1 MKTRSYFSRLKLGG
15 SVAALAAV
23 ATVVLTGVAVAQGGA
38 DTNVESVTVSGF
50 KASLERA
57 LEEKRNAS
65 GSVDAILAEDIA
77 KFPDTNLSE
86 SIQRIPGV
94 ALSRS
99 AGEGKQIAVRGLS
112 PLFTT
117 TEINGMETI
126 VNSGNNVGRSFDFNV
141 FDSDLFSGITV
152 NKTAAANLH
161 EGALGATIQL
171 NTPHPFD
178 HNGFTLVGSG
188 QGSYNDL
195 RGSFN
200 KRFSGVISDTFFDG
214 KLGLLFAGAYQ
225 QRKVQLFDTDSV
237 GFQND
242 NTGQNAQHSS
252 PLIAGCQTNVP
263 GAASQCAIAQRFGS
277 VRVNGTGLPGTI
289 PQVAGTILTNG
300 NGAPCPVTVPPTPLT
315 VCNNGN
321 GANFNAA
328 QLPNDYDVVNEA
340 YHDRFPRYL
349 PVYQTQERTGFVG
362 SLQYQPDDATL
373 ITVDAMFA
381 DLWQIQD
388 NSDIVSPAWGIS
400 GTGSNLAANA
410 AGAPLLKA
418 NTLGNGNINILN
430 YAVDQKRNNLTYL
443 EATNV
448 GLTSERAGSQQDT
461 RFSQLTINASHEFS
475 SDFKVDARL
484 GWSESHF
491 RSKYSYLFKM
501 DYNCTAATSATGA
514 ISGCPGGVGGG
525 VGTAA
530 SPYVV
535 DLRYPLGTFS
545 NSVGQIDPTSTN
557 GWFFSQYRNT
567 PVFNYTSYRSINLHG
582 SYKINDELTVDAGF
596 DYKNFGYRT
605 QKLGRTNGSTA
616 TMDSW
621 IPTSI
626 ENAPLSSI
634 TDIYHLTG
642 MTAPGATATSWV
654 TPSVDKLIQQ
664 FDIYNPTKEMFI
676 WPSTSGASNECRT
689 TGCSAFALGPGQFL
703 TQNGSIRENDTSGW
717 AMVSWNTTIGRVP
730 FRGNVGVRYAA
741 TDTLGQG
748 YNFDAV
754 TRQLVPVVI
763 PNSYHDWLPSLNAV
777 LEPADDFLIRFSAA
791 EVMSRPNL
799 PDLVPGISA
808 SKPGTAALA
817 ISGGNALLKP
827 FRSKDADVSFE
838 WYYSKGALF
847 SMAFF
852 YKHIDTLIASQNTN
866 TAFTGNPFQIPVSIA
881 QAACGGAFTSFC
893 DPSQPANFTFKV
905 NQKGAP
911 LYGTEINWQQPFD
924 FLPDIWSNFGVLGNV
939 TFVQA
944 RQNYLAANG
953 TIQATADLENMSRTS
968 WNGTFYYDDTVFQA
982 RISAAFRSKYL
993 DSAGVNPGNN
1003 NDLRLIAGSL
1013 NWDASASY
1021 KIDDNFTITAQGI
1034 NLSNEPVISY
1044 LDSVGQRLNHASWY
1058 GREFYLG
1065 LHYSY

>member
-1 MKTRSYFSRLKLGG
+1 MQLSSTGLFARLKSGG
-15 SVAALAAV
+15 SAIALCAIASMGL
-23 ATVVLTGVAVAQGGA
+23 AGRASAQPA
-38 DTNVESVTVSGF
+38 DAGVESVTVSGF
-50 KASLERA
+50 KASLERS
-57 LEEKRNAS
+57 LEQKRNATNA
-65 GSVDAILAEDIA
+65 VDSILAEDIA

-94 ALSRS
+94 ALNRS
-99 AGEGKQIAVRGLS
+99 NGEGKQIAVRGLS

-126 VNSGNNVGRSFDFNV
+126 TNSGNNVGRSFDFNV

-178 HNGFTLVGSG
+178 HQGFTLVGSA
-188 QGSYNDL
+188 QGSYTDL
-195 RGSFN
+195 RGAFN
-200 KRFSGVISDTFFDG
+200 KRFSGVISDTFMG
-214 KLGLLFAGAYQ
+214 GQLGVLFAGAYQ
-225 QRKVQLFDTDSV
+225 QRKIQLFDTDSV

-242 NTGQNAQHSS
+242 NTAQTANHSS
-252 PLIAGCQTNVP
+252 PLLAGCSTVV
-263 GAASQCAIAQRFGS
+263 GAATQCNAVQRFGS
-277 VRVNGTGLPGTI
+277 LTVVGTGLPGTL
-289 PQVAGTILTNG
+289 PQTAGFRETNTPCSTTVTANCNPSAGGTI
-300 NGAPCPVTVPPTPLT
+300 PS
-315 VCNNGN
+315 
-321 GANFNAA
+321 
-328 QLPNDYDVVNEA
+328 DYDVVNEA
-340 YHDRFPRYL
+340 FHDRFPRYI
-349 PVYQTQERTGFVG
+349 PTYQTQERTGFIG
-362 SLQYQPDDATL
+362 SVQYQPDDATL

-381 DLWQIQD
+381 DLWQVQD

-461 RFSQLTINASHEFS
+461 RYSQVTINASHEFS
-475 SDFKVDARL
+475 SDFKVDARF
-484 GWSESHF
+484 GWSENHF

-501 DYNCTAATSATGA
+501 DYDCTAATSATGTIA
-514 ISGCPGGVGGG
+514 GCPGGVGGG

-530 SPYVV
+530 APYVV

-557 GWFFSQYRNT
+557 GWFFSQFRNT

-582 SYKINDELTVDAGF
+582 SYKVSDELTVDAGF

-605 QKLGRTNGSTA
+605 QKLGRTNGTTA

-621 IPTSI
+621 IPSSI

-654 TPSVDKLIQQ
+654 TPSVDKLISQ
-664 FDIYNPTKEMFI
+664 FDIYNPNKEIFI
-676 WPSTSGASNECRT
+676 WPSTSGASTECKT

-703 TQNGSIRENDTSGW
+703 TQNGSIRENDYSGW
-717 AMVSWNTTIGRVP
+717 GMLSWDTNIGRVP
-730 FRGNVGVRYAA
+730 FRGNIGIRYAA

-748 YNFDAV
+748 YNFDTTAK
-754 TRQLVPVVI
+754 QFVPVII
-763 PNSYHDWLPSLNAV
+763 PYSYHDWLPSMNLV
-777 LEPADDFLIRFSAA
+777 LEPADNFLLRFSAA

-799 PDLVPGISA
+799 PDLVPGIA
-808 SKPGTAALA
+808 ANKGGTSPIAV
-817 ISGGNALLKP
+817 SGGNALLKP
-827 FRSKDADVSFE
+827 YRSKDADMSFE

-847 SMAFF
+847 SVAFF

-866 TAFTGNPFQIPVSIA
+866 TAFVGNPFNIPVSIA
-881 QAACGGAFTSFC
+881 QAACGGAFSSFC
-893 DPSQPANFTFKV
+893 NATDPANFTFKV

-911 LYGTEINWQQPFD
+911 LYGTEVNWQQPFD
-924 FLPDIWSNFGVLGNV
+924 FLPDFWENFGVLGNV

-953 TIQATADLENMSRTS
+953 TVQAVADLENMSRTS
-968 WNGTFYYDDTVFQA
+968 YNGVFYYDDSVFQA
-982 RISAAFRSKYL
+982 RISANFRSKYL
-993 DSAGVNPGNN
+993 DTAGVNPGFN
-1003 NDLRLIAGSL
+1003 NDARLIKGSL
-1013 NWDASASY
+1013 NYDASASY
-1021 KIDDNFTITAQGI
+1021 KIDENFTVNFQAI

-1044 LDSVGQRLNHASWY
+1044 LDTVGQRLNHGSWY

>member
-1 MKTRSYFSRLKLGG
+1 MQLVSPALFARLKSSG
-15 SVAALAAV
+15 SAAALCAVASMAFSQAALA
-23 ATVVLTGVAVAQGGA
+23 QGA
-38 DTNVESVTVSGF
+38 DAGVESVTVSGF
-50 KASLERA
+50 KASLERS
-57 LEEKRNAS
+57 LEQKRNATNA
-65 GSVDAILAEDIA
+65 VDTILAEDIA

-94 ALSRS
+94 ALSR
-99 AGEGKQIAVRGLS
+99 ANGEGKQIAVRGLS

-126 VNSGNNVGRSFDFNV
+126 TTSGNNVGRSFDFNV

-171 NTPHPFD
+171 ATPHPFD
-178 HNGFTLVGSG
+178 HQGFTLVGSG
-188 QGSYNDL
+188 QGSYTDL
-195 RGSFN
+195 RGAFN
-200 KRFSGVISDTFFDG
+200 KRFSGVISDTFFG
-214 KLGLLFAGAYQ
+214 GQLGVLFAGAYQ
-225 QRKVQLFDTDSV
+225 QRKIQLFDTDSV

-242 NTGQNAQHSS
+242 NTAQNAQHSS
-252 PLIAGCQTNVP
+252 PLIAGCVTNNP
-263 GAASQCAIAQRFGS
+263 GASSQCAVAQRFAS
-277 VRVNGTGLPGTI
+277 VKVVGTGLPGTI
-289 PQVAGTILTNG
+289 AQTAGTIETIGNNANG
-300 NGAPCPVTVPPTPLT
+300 NT
-315 VCNNGN
+315 
-321 GANFNAA
+321 FNAA
-328 QLPNDYDVVNEA
+328 LLPNDYDVVNEA

-349 PVYQTQERTGFVG
+349 PAYQTQERTGFVG
-362 SLQYQPDDATL
+362 SVQYQPDDATL
-373 ITVDAMFA
+373 FTLDAMFA

-388 NSDIVSPAWGIS
+388 NSDIVSPAFGIS
-400 GTGSNLAANA
+400 GTGSNLAPL
-410 AGAPLLKA
+410 GAPPLKA

-443 EATNV
+443 EATGV

-461 RFSQLTINASHEFS
+461 RFSQVSLSASHEFS

-484 GWSESHF
+484 GWSENHF

-501 DYNCTAATSATGA
+501 DYDCTAATSATGA

-530 SPYVV
+530 APYVV

-557 GWFFSQYRNT
+557 GWFFTQYRNT
-567 PVFNYTSYRSINLHG
+567 PVFNYTSYRSVNLHG
-582 SYKINDELTVDAGF
+582 AYKINDELTLDAGF

-621 IPTSI
+621 IPTAL

-642 MTAPGATATSWV
+642 MSAPGATATSWV
-654 TPSVDKLIQQ
+654 TPSVDKLISQ
-664 FDIYNPTKEMFI
+664 FNIYDQTVQPLI
-676 WPSTSGASNECRT
+676 WPSNSTAPANCQVAP
-689 TGCSAFALGPGQFL
+689 GCPAFALGPGQFL

-717 AMVSWNTTIGRVP
+717 GMLSWDTTIGRVP
-730 FRGNVGVRYAA
+730 FRGNIGIRYAA
-741 TDTLGQG
+741 TDTVGQG
-748 YNFDAV
+748 YNYDANV
-754 TRQLVPVVI
+754 RAVVPVVI
-763 PNSYHDWLPSLNAV
+763 PYSYHDWLPSLNMV
-777 LEPADDFLIRFSAA
+777 MEPADNFLLRFSAA

-817 ISGGNALLKP
+817 VSGGNALLRP
-827 FRSKDADVSFE
+827 YRSKDADMSFE

-847 SMAFF
+847 SVAFF

-866 TAFTGNPFQIPVSIA
+866 VPFTGNPFGIPTSIA
-881 QAACGGAFTSFC
+881 LAACGGAFTSFC

-905 NQKGAP
+905 NQKGSP
-911 LYGTEINWQQPFD
+911 LYGTEVNWQQPFD
-924 FLPDIWSNFGVLGNV
+924 FLPDFWANFGVLGNV

-953 TIQATADLENMSRTS
+953 TIQAVADLENMSRTS
-968 WNGTFYYDDTVFQA
+968 YNAVFYYDDSVFQA
-982 RISAAFRSKYL
+982 RVSANFRSKYL
-993 DSAGVNPGNN
+993 DSGGVNPGNN
-1003 NDLRLIAGSL
+1003 NDLRLIASNL
-1013 NWDASASY
+1013 SWDTSASY
-1021 KIDDNFTITAQGI
+1021 KIDDNFTVTFQGI

-1044 LDSVGQRLNHASWY
+1044 LDSVGVRLNHASWY

>member
-1 MKTRSYFSRLKLGG
+1 MHQSNSGLFARLKSGG
-15 SVAALAAV
+15 SKIALYAVASMALTGGALA
-23 ATVVLTGVAVAQGGA
+23 QGANNGQ
-38 DTNVESVTVSGF
+38 VESVTVSGF
-50 KASLERA
+50 KASLERS
-57 LEEKRNAS
+57 LEQKRTAT
-65 GSVDAILAEDIA
+65 GSTDTILAEDIA

-94 ALSRS
+94 ALSRQ

-126 VNSGNNVGRSFDFNV
+126 ANSGNNVGRSFDFNV

-178 HNGFTLVGSG
+178 HQGFTLVGSG
-188 QGSYNDL
+188 QGSYTDL
-195 RGSFN
+195 RGAFN
-200 KRFSGVISDTFFDG
+200 KRGSAVISDTFMNG
-214 KLGLLFAGAYQ
+214 QLGILFAGAYQ
-225 QRKVQLFDTDSV
+225 QRKIQLFDTDSV

-242 NTGQNAQHSS
+242 NTAQTANHSS
-252 PLIAGCQTNVP
+252 PLIAGCVTNNP
-263 GAASQCAIAQRFGS
+263 GASSQCAVAQRFAS

-289 PQVAGTILTNG
+289 AQVPGTIQTIGSNA
-300 NGAPCPVTVPPTPLT
+300 NGAT
-315 VCNNGN
+315 
-321 GANFNAA
+321 FNAA
-328 QLPNDYDVVNEA
+328 LQPNDYDVVNEA
-340 YHDRFPRYL
+340 YHDRFPRYI
-349 PVYQTQERTGFVG
+349 PTYQTQERTGFVG
-362 SLQYQPDDATL
+362 SVQYQPDDATL
-373 ITVDAMFA
+373 ITIDAMFA

-388 NSDIVSPAWGIS
+388 NSDIVSPAFGIS
-400 GTGSNLAANA
+400 GTGSNLAPL
-410 AGAPLLKA
+410 GAPALKA
-418 NTLGNGNINILN
+418 NTLGNGNINILD

-443 EATNV
+443 AATGV

-475 SDFKVDARL
+475 SAFKVDARL
-484 GWSESHF
+484 GWSENHF

-501 DYNCTAATSATGA
+501 DYDCTAATSATGTIA
-514 ISGCPGGVGGG
+514 GCPGGVGGG

-530 SPYVV
+530 APYVT

-557 GWFFSQYRNT
+557 GWFFTQYRNT
-567 PVFNYTSYRSINLHG
+567 PVFNYTSFRSANVHAG
-582 SYKINDELTVDAGF
+582 YKLSDELTVDAGF

-621 IPTSI
+621 IPSSI

-654 TPSVDKLIQQ
+654 TPSVDKLISQ
-664 FDIYNPTKEMFI
+664 FHIYDQTVEPLI
-676 WPSTSGASNECRT
+676 WPANSTAPLNCQAAP
-689 TGCSAFALGPGQFL
+689 GCPAFALGPGQFL
-703 TQNGSIRENDTSGW
+703 TQNGSIRENDISAWG
-717 AMVSWNTTIGRVP
+717 MLSWDTTIGRVP
-730 FRGNVGVRYAA
+730 FRGNIGLRYAS
-741 TDTLGQG
+741 TDTVGQG
-748 YNFDAV
+748 YNYDANL
-754 TRQLVPVVI
+754 RQIVPVVI
-763 PNSYHDWLPSLNAV
+763 PNSYHDWLPSFNAV
-777 LEPADDFLIRFSAA
+777 LEPADDFLLRFSAA

-817 ISGGNALLKP
+817 VSGGNALLKP
-827 FRSKDADVSFE
+827 YRSKDADMSME

-847 SMAFF
+847 SVAFF

-866 TAFTGNPFQIPVSIA
+866 TPFLNNPFNIPVSIA
-881 QAACGGAFTSFC
+881 QAACGGAFSNFCNTS
-893 DPSQPANFTFKV
+893 DPANFTFKV
-905 NQKGAP
+905 NQKGSP

-924 FLPDIWSNFGVLGNV
+924 FLPDWWSNFGVLGNV

-953 TIQATADLENMSRTS
+953 TIQAVADLENMSRTS
-968 WNGTFYYDDTVFQA
+968 YNAVFYYDDSIFQA
-982 RISAAFRSKYL
+982 RISANFRSKYL
-993 DSAGVNPGNN
+993 DSGGVNPGNN
-1003 NDLRLIAGSL
+1003 NDLRLIASNL
-1013 NWDASASY
+1013 SFDTSASY
-1021 KIDDNFTITAQGI
+1021 KIDDNFTVTFQGV

-1044 LDSVGQRLNHASWY
+1044 LDSVGQRLNHGSWY
-1058 GREFYLG
+1058 GSEFYLG

>member
-1 MKTRSYFSRLKLGG
+1 MKTQNYLSSLKLGG

-23 ATVVLTGVAVAQGGA
+23 ATVVLTGTAFAQGGA
-38 DTNVESVTVSGF
+38 EAGVETVTVSGF
-50 KASLERA
+50 KASLERS
-57 LEEKRNAS
+57 LDEKRNSTGA
-65 GSVDAILAEDIA
+65 VDAIYAEDIA

-94 ALSRS
+94 ALNRS

-126 VNSGNNVGRSFDFNV
+126 TNSGNNVGRSFDFNV

-161 EGALGATIQL
+161 EGALGATVQL
-171 NTPHPFD
+171 STPHPFD
-178 HNGFTLVGSG
+178 HAGFLLVGSG

-200 KRFSGVISDTFFDG
+200 KRFSGVISDTFFGG

-225 QRKVQLFDTDSV
+225 QRKIQLFDTDSV

-242 NTGQNAQHSS
+242 NTAQNAQHSS
-252 PLIAGCQTNVP
+252 PLIAGCVTNNP
-263 GAASQCAIAQRFGS
+263 GASSQCSLTQRFGS

-289 PQVAGTILTNG
+289 AQVAGTIQTTGNNA
-300 NGAPCPVTVPPTPLT
+300 NGAT
-315 VCNNGN
+315 
-321 GANFNAA
+321 FNAA
-328 QLPNDYDVVNEA
+328 LQPNDYDVVNEA
-340 YHDRFPRYL
+340 YHDRFPRYI
-349 PVYQTQERTGFVG
+349 PTYQTQERTGFGG

-388 NSDIVSPAWGIS
+388 NSDIVSPAFGIS
-400 GTGSNLAANA
+400 GTGSNLAPL
-410 AGAPLLKA
+410 GAPPLKA
-418 NTLGNGNINILN
+418 NTLGSGNINILN

-443 EATNV
+443 KATNV

-461 RFSQLTINASHEFS
+461 RFSQLTISASHEFS
-475 SDFKVDARL
+475 SDFKVDGRL

-501 DYNCTAATSATGA
+501 DYDCTPVTSASGTIA
-514 ISGCPGGVGGG
+514 GCPGGVGGG

-530 SPYVV
+530 SPYIV
-535 DLRYPLGTFS
+535 DLRYPLGTFA

-557 GWFFSQYRNT
+557 GWFFTQYRNT
-567 PVFNYTSYRSINLHG
+567 PVSNFTSFRSIGLHG
-582 SYKINDELTVDAGF
+582 SYKVSDELTVDAGF

-605 QKLGRTNGSTA
+605 QKFGRTNGSTA

-626 ENAPLSSI
+626 QNAPLSSI

-642 MTAPGATATSWV
+642 MSAPGATATSWV
-654 TPSVDKLIQQ
+654 TPSVDKLISQ
-664 FDIYNPTKEMFI
+664 FDIYNPAKELYV
-676 WPSTSGASNECRT
+676 WPSNSTAAGACLT

-703 TQNGSIRENDTSGW
+703 TQNGTIRENDYSGW
-717 AMVSWNTTIGRVP
+717 GMLSWDTTIGRVP
-730 FRGNVGVRYAA
+730 FRGNIGIRYAS
-741 TDTLGQG
+741 TETVGQG
-748 YNFDAV
+748 YNYDTTA
-754 TRQLVPVVI
+754 RQIVPVTI

-777 LEPADDFLIRFSAA
+777 VEPADDFLIRFSAA

-808 SKPGTAALA
+808 SKGGTGALS
-817 ISGGNALLKP
+817 ISGGNALLRP

-866 TAFTGNPFQIPVSIA
+866 TAFTGNPFGIPTSVA
-881 QAACGGAFTSFC
+881 LAACGGAFTSFC
-893 DPSQPANFTFKV
+893 DPSLPANFTFKV
-905 NQKGAP
+905 NQKGSP

-953 TIQATADLENMSRTS
+953 TIQAVADLENMSRTS
-968 WNGTFYYDDTVFQA
+968 WNATFYYDDQVFQA
-982 RISAAFRSKYL
+982 RISANFRSKYL
-993 DSAGVNPGNN
+993 DSGGVNPGNN
-1003 NDLRLIAGSL
+1003 NDLRLIKGSL
-1013 NWDASASY
+1013 NFDASASY
-1021 KIDDNFTITAQGI
+1021 KIDDNFTVTFQGI

-1044 LDSVGQRLNHASWY
+1044 LDSVGQRLNHGSWY

-1065 LHYSY
+1065 LRYAY

>member
-1 MKTRSYFSRLKLGG
+1 MRYSNLFTRLKLGG
-15 SVAALAAV
+15 SALAL
-23 ATVVLTGVAVAQGGA
+23 ATVASAVLGGGALAQGAA
-38 DTNVESVTVSGF
+38 DTGVESVTVSGF
-50 KASLERA
+50 KASLERS
-57 LEEKRNAS
+57 LEAKHSAT
-65 GSVDAILAEDIA
+65 GSTDTILAEDIA

-94 ALSRS
+94 ALSRA

-126 VNSGNNVGRSFDFNV
+126 ANSGNNVGRSFDFNV

-178 HNGFTLVGSG
+178 HQGFTLVGSG
-188 QGSYNDL
+188 QGSYTDL
-195 RGSFN
+195 RGAFN
-200 KRFSGVISDTFFDG
+200 KRFSGLISDTFLDG
-214 KLGLLFAGAYQ
+214 KLGVLFAGAYQ
-225 QRKVQLFDTDSV
+225 QRKTQLFDTDSV

-242 NTGQNAQHSS
+242 NTAQNAQHSS
-252 PLIAGCQTNVP
+252 PLIAGCVTNNP
-263 GAASQCAIAQRFGS
+263 AASSQCAVAQRFGS
-277 VRVNGTGLPGTI
+277 VRVNGTGLPGTVA
-289 PQVAGTILTNG
+289 QVAGTIQTTGNNA
-300 NGAPCPVTVPPTPLT
+300 NGAT
-315 VCNNGN
+315 
-321 GANFNAA
+321 FNSTL
-328 QLPNDYDVVNEA
+328 LPNDYDVVNEA

-362 SLQYQPDDATL
+362 SVQYQPDDATL

-461 RFSQLTINASHEFS
+461 RYSQLTINASHEFS
-475 SDFKVDARL
+475 PDFKVDARL
-484 GWSESHF
+484 GWSENHF

-501 DYNCTAATSATGA
+501 DYDCTAATSATGTIA
-514 ISGCPGGVGGG
+514 GCPGGVGGG
-525 VGTAA
+525 VGTAT

-557 GWFFSQYRNT
+557 GWFFTQFRNT
-567 PVFNYTSYRSINLHG
+567 PVFNYTSYRSVNLHS

-642 MTAPGATATSWV
+642 MSAPGATATSWV
-654 TPSVDKLIQQ
+654 TPSVGKLISQ
-664 FDIYNPTKEMFI
+664 FDIYNPTKEMYI
-676 WPSTSGASNECRT
+676 WPSTSGASDTCRT

-717 AMVSWNTTIGRVP
+717 GMLSWNTTIGRVP
-730 FRGNVGVRYAA
+730 FRGNIGIRYAS

-748 YNFDAV
+748 YNYDANV
-754 TRQLVPVVI
+754 RQIVPVVI

-777 LEPADDFLIRFSAA
+777 VEPADDFLIRFSAA

-808 SKPGTAALA
+808 SKPGTAAIA
-817 ISGGNALLKP
+817 VSGGNALLRP

-866 TAFTGNPFQIPVSIA
+866 TPFTGNPFSIPISIA

-905 NQKGAP
+905 NQKGSP

-924 FLPDIWSNFGVLGNV
+924 FLPDIWANFGVLGNV

-953 TIQATADLENMSRTS
+953 TIQAVADLENMSRTS
-968 WNGTFYYDDTVFQA
+968 WNGTFYYDDSVFQA

>member
-1 MKTRSYFSRLKLGG
+1 MSFSHYGLFARLKSGG
-15 SVAALAAV
+15 SAV
-23 ATVVLTGVAVAQGGA
+23 ALCAIAGISGQAMAQQVEPG
-38 DTNVESVTVSGF
+38 VESVTVSGF
-50 KASLERA
+50 KASLERS
-57 LEEKRNAS
+57 LEQKRNSTNA
-65 GSVDAILAEDIA
+65 VDSILAEDIA

-94 ALSRS
+94 ALNRA

-126 VNSGNNVGRSFDFNV
+126 TTSGNNVGRSFDFNV

-152 NKTAAANLH
+152 NKTASANLH

-178 HNGFTLVGSG
+178 HQGFTLVGSA
-188 QGSYNDL
+188 QGSYTDL
-195 RGSFN
+195 RGAFN
-200 KRFSGVISDTFFDG
+200 KRFSGLISDTFMG
-214 KLGLLFAGAYQ
+214 GQLGVLFAGAYQ
-225 QRKVQLFDTDSV
+225 QRKIQLFDTDSV

-242 NTGQNAQHSS
+242 NTAQNATHSS
-252 PLIAGCQTNVP
+252 PLIAGCVTNNP
-263 GAASQCAIAQRFGS
+263 GASSQCAVGQRFAS

-289 PQVAGTILTNG
+289 PQVAGTIQTIGNNANG
-300 NGAPCPVTVPPTPLT
+300 NT
-315 VCNNGN
+315 
-321 GANFNAA
+321 FNAA
-328 QLPNDYDVVNEA
+328 LLPNDYDVVNEA
-340 YHDRFPRYL
+340 YHDRFPRYI
-349 PVYQTQERTGFVG
+349 PGYQTQERTGFVG
-362 SLQYQPDDATL
+362 SVQYQPDDATL
-373 ITVDAMFA
+373 ITIDAMFA

-388 NSDIVSPAWGIS
+388 NSDIVSPAFGIS
-400 GTGSNLAANA
+400 GTGSNLAPL
-410 AGAPLLKA
+410 GAPPLKA

-448 GLTSERAGSQQDT
+448 GLTSERAGNQQDT
-461 RFSQLTINASHEFS
+461 RYSQLTISASHEFS
-475 SDFKVDARL
+475 SDFKVDGRL
-484 GWSESHF
+484 GWSENHF

-501 DYNCTAATSATGA
+501 DYDCTAATSATGTIA
-514 ISGCPGGVGGG
+514 GCPGGVGGG

-530 SPYVV
+530 NPYVV

-557 GWFFSQYRNT
+557 GWFVTQYRNT
-567 PVFNYTSYRSINLHG
+567 PVFNYTSYRSVDVHA
-582 SYKINDELTVDAGF
+582 SYKFSDELTVDAGF

-626 ENAPLSSI
+626 QNASLSSI

-654 TPSVDKLIQQ
+654 TLSPDKLNNL
-664 FDIYNPTKEMFI
+664 FHIYDQTAEPLI
-676 WPSTSGASNECRT
+676 WPSNSTAPASCQVAP
-689 TGCSAFALGPGQFL
+689 GCSAFALGPGQFL
-703 TQNGSIRENDTSGW
+703 TQSGSIRENDYSGW
-717 AMVSWNTTIGRVP
+717 GMLTWDTTIGRVP

-741 TDTLGQG
+741 TDTVGQG
-748 YNFDAV
+748 YNYDANA
-754 TRQLVPVVI
+754 RQIVPVVI
-763 PNSYHDWLPSLNAV
+763 PYSYHDWLPSLNMV
-777 LEPADDFLIRFSAA
+777 LEPADNFLLRFSAA

-817 ISGGNALLKP
+817 VSGGNALLRP
-827 FRSKDADVSFE
+827 FRSKDADMSFE

-847 SMAFF
+847 SIAFF

-866 TAFTGNPFQIPVSIA
+866 TPFTGNPFNIPLSIA
-881 QAACGGAFTSFC
+881 LAACGGSFSSFC
-893 DPSQPANFTFKV
+893 DPAQPANFTFKV

-924 FLPDIWSNFGVLGNV
+924 FLPDFWANFGVLGNA

-953 TIQATADLENMSRTS
+953 TIQAVADLENMSRTS
-968 WNGTFYYDDTVFQA
+968 YNGTFYYDDGIFQA
-982 RISAAFRSKYL
+982 RVSANFRSKYL
-993 DSAGVNPGNN
+993 DTGGVNPGNN
-1003 NDLRLIAGSL
+1003 NDLRLIKGSL
-1013 NWDASASY
+1013 NYDASASY
-1021 KIDDNFTITAQGI
+1021 KIDENFTVNFQAI

-1044 LDSVGQRLNHASWY
+1044 LDSVGQRLNHGSWY

-1065 LHYSY
+1065 VHYSY

>member
-1 MKTRSYFSRLKLGG
+1 MHQSDSSLFARLKSGG
-15 SVAALAAV
+15 SKIALYAVASMALTGGALA
-23 ATVVLTGVAVAQGGA
+23 QGASNGQ
-38 DTNVESVTVSGF
+38 VESVTVSGF
-50 KASLERA
+50 KASLERS
-57 LEEKRNAS
+57 LEEKRNAT
-65 GSVDAILAEDIA
+65 GSTDTILAEDIA

-94 ALSRS
+94 ALSR
-99 AGEGKQIAVRGLS
+99 ANGEGRQIAVRGLS

-126 VNSGNNVGRSFDFNV
+126 TNSGNNVGRSFDFNV

-178 HNGFTLVGSG
+178 HQGFTLVGSG
-188 QGSYNDL
+188 QGSYTDL
-195 RGSFN
+195 RGAFN
-200 KRFSGVISDTFFDG
+200 KRGSAVISDTFMNG
-214 KLGLLFAGAYQ
+214 QLGVLFAAAYQ
-225 QRKVQLFDTDSV
+225 QRKIQLFDTDSV

-242 NTGQNAQHSS
+242 NTAQNAQHSS
-252 PLIAGCQTNVP
+252 PLIAGCVTNNP
-263 GAASQCAIAQRFGS
+263 GASSQCAVAQRFGS

-289 PQVAGTILTNG
+289 PQVAGTIQTIGNNA
-300 NGAPCPVTVPPTPLT
+300 NGAT
-315 VCNNGN
+315 
-321 GANFNAA
+321 FNSAL
-328 QLPNDYDVVNEA
+328 LPNDYDVVNEA
-340 YHDRFPRYL
+340 YHDRFPRYI
-349 PVYQTQERTGFVG
+349 PTYQTQERTGLVG
-362 SLQYQPDDATL
+362 SVQYQPDDATL

-388 NSDIVSPAWGIS
+388 NSDIVSPAFGIS
-400 GTGSNLAANA
+400 GTGSNLAPL
-410 AGAPLLKA
+410 GAPPLKA

-461 RFSQLTINASHEFS
+461 RFSQLTISGSHEFS
-475 SDFKVDARL
+475 SAFKVDGRL
-484 GWSESHF
+484 GWSENHF

-501 DYNCTAATSATGA
+501 DYDCTAATSATGTIA
-514 ISGCPGGVGGG
+514 GCPGGVGGG

-530 SPYVV
+530 APYIA

-557 GWFFSQYRNT
+557 GWFFTQYRNT
-567 PVFNYTSYRSINLHG
+567 PVFNYTSFRSVSLHG
-582 SYKINDELTVDAGF
+582 AYKLSDELTVEAGF

-605 QKLGRTNGSTA
+605 QKLGRTNGTTA

-654 TPSVDKLIQQ
+654 TPSVEKLITQ
-664 FDIYNPTKEMFI
+664 FPLDDQTAFPLI
-676 WPSTSGASNECRT
+676 WPANSTAPTNCQVAP
-689 TGCSAFALGPGQFL
+689 GCPAFALGPGQFL
-703 TQNGSIRENDTSGW
+703 TQNGSIRENDTSAW
-717 AMVSWNTTIGRVP
+717 FMTSWDTTIGRVP
-730 FRGNVGVRYAA
+730 FRGNIGIRYAA
-741 TDTLGQG
+741 TDTVGQG
-748 YNFDAV
+748 YNYDANV
-754 TRQLVPVVI
+754 RQVVPVVI
-763 PNSYHDWLPSLNAV
+763 PYSYHDWLPSINAV
-777 LEPADDFLIRFSAA
+777 LEPTDNFLLRFSAA

-817 ISGGNALLKP
+817 VSGGNALLKP
-827 FRSKDADVSFE
+827 YRSKDADMSFE

-847 SMAFF
+847 SIAFF
-852 YKHIDTLIASQNTN
+852 YKHIDDLIASQNTN
-866 TAFTGNPFQIPVSIA
+866 VPFTGNPFGIPNSIA
-881 QAACGGAFTSFC
+881 LAACGGAFTSFC

-905 NQKGAP
+905 NQKGSP
-911 LYGTEINWQQPFD
+911 LYGTEVNWQQPFD
-924 FLPDIWSNFGVLGNV
+924 FLPDFWANFGVLGNV

-944 RQNYLAANG
+944 RQNYLAQNG
-953 TIQATADLENMSRTS
+953 TIQAVADLENMSRTS
-968 WNGTFYYDDTVFQA
+968 YNGTFYYDDGVFQI
-982 RISAAFRSKYL
+982 RGSAAFRSKYL
-993 DSAGVNPGNN
+993 DSGGVNPGNN
-1003 NDLRLIAGSL
+1003 NDLRLIASNL
-1013 NWDASASY
+1013 SWDSSASY
-1021 KIDDNFTITAQGI
+1021 KIDDNFTVTFQGI

-1044 LDSVGQRLNHASWY
+1044 LDSVGQRLNHGSWY

-1065 LHYSY
+1065 LHYAY

>member
-1 MKTRSYFSRLKLGG
+1 M
-15 SVAALAAV
+15 
-23 ATVVLTGVAVAQGGA
+23 
-38 DTNVESVTVSGF
+38 
-50 KASLERA
+50 
-57 LEEKRNAS
+57 
-65 GSVDAILAEDIA
+65 
-77 KFPDTNLSE
+77 
-86 SIQRIPGV
+86 
-94 ALSRS
+94 
-99 AGEGKQIAVRGLS
+99 
-112 PLFTT
+112 
-117 TEINGMETI
+117 
-126 VNSGNNVGRSFDFNV
+126 
-141 FDSDLFSGITV
+141 
-152 NKTAAANLH
+152 
-161 EGALGATIQL
+161 GATIQL

-300 NGAPCPVTVPPTPLT
+300 NGATCPTGSLPS
-315 VCNNGN
+315 VCLNGN
-321 GANFNAA
+321 GANYNAA

-388 NSDIVSPAWGIS
+388 NSDIVSPAFGIS

-461 RFSQLTINASHEFS
+461 RFSQLTISASHEFS
-475 SDFKVDARL
+475 SDFKVDGRL

-501 DYNCTAATSATGA
+501 DYNCTPATSATGTIA
-514 ISGCPGGVGGG
+514 GCPGGVGGG
-525 VGTAA
+525 TGTAA

-545 NSVGQIDPTSTN
+545 NSVGHIDPTSTN
-557 GWFFSQYRNT
+557 GWFFSQFRNT
-567 PVFNYTSYRSINLHG
+567 PVFNYTSFRSVSLHG

-605 QKLGRTNGSTA
+605 QENWGRTNGSTA

-676 WPSTSGASNECRT
+676 WPSTSGASSECRT

-703 TQNGSIRENDTSGW
+703 TQNGSIRENDTAGW
-717 AMVSWNTTIGRVP
+717 AMLSWNTTIGRVP

-741 TDTLGQG
+741 TDTVGQG

-866 TAFTGNPFQIPVSIA
+866 TPFTGNPFQIPVSIA

-1065 LHYSY
+1065 VHYSY

>member
-1 MKTRSYFSRLKLGG
+1 MQLSSSALFARLKSGG
-15 SVAALAAV
+15 SAVALCAVASMAFSHAALA
-23 ATVVLTGVAVAQGGA
+23 QGA
-38 DTNVESVTVSGF
+38 DAGVESVTVSGF
-50 KASLERA
+50 KASLERS
-57 LEEKRNAS
+57 LEQKKNAT
-65 GSVDAILAEDIA
+65 GAVDTILAEDIA

-99 AGEGKQIAVRGLS
+99 NGEGKQIAVRGLS

-126 VNSGNNVGRSFDFNV
+126 TTSGNNVGRSFDFNV

-178 HNGFTLVGSG
+178 HQSFTLVGSG
-188 QGSYNDL
+188 QGSYTDL
-195 RGSFN
+195 RGAFN
-200 KRFSGVISDTFFDG
+200 KRFSALVSDTFMDG
-214 KLGLLFAGAYQ
+214 KLGVLFAGAYQ
-225 QRKVQLFDTDSV
+225 QRKIQLFDTDSV

-242 NTGQNAQHSS
+242 NTAQNTQHSS
-252 PLIAGCQTNVP
+252 PLIAGCVTNNP
-263 GAASQCAIAQRFGS
+263 GASSQCAVAQRFAS
-277 VRVNGTGLPGTI
+277 VKVVGTGLPGTI
-289 PQVAGTILTNG
+289 AQVAGTIQTTGNNA
-300 NGAPCPVTVPPTPLT
+300 NGAT
-315 VCNNGN
+315 
-321 GANFNAA
+321 FNSAL
-328 QLPNDYDVVNEA
+328 LPNDYDVVNEA

-349 PVYQTQERTGFVG
+349 PAYQTQERTGFVG
-362 SLQYQPDDATL
+362 SVQYQPDDATL

-388 NSDIVSPAWGIS
+388 NSDIVAPAWGIS
-400 GTGSNLAANA
+400 GTGSNLAPL
-410 AGAPLLKA
+410 GAPALKA

-443 EATNV
+443 EATGV

-475 SDFKVDARL
+475 PDFKVDARL
-484 GWSESHF
+484 GWSENHF

-501 DYNCTAATSATGA
+501 DYDCTAATSATGA

-530 SPYVV
+530 APYVV

-557 GWFFSQYRNT
+557 GWFFTQYRNT

-582 SYKINDELTVDAGF
+582 SYKINAELTVDAGF

-621 IPTSI
+621 IPTSL

-642 MTAPGATATSWV
+642 MSAPGATATSWV
-654 TPSVDKLIQQ
+654 TPSVDKLISQ
-664 FDIYNPTKEMFI
+664 FHIYDQTAEPLI
-676 WPSTSGASNECRT
+676 WPSNSTAPANCQVAP
-689 TGCSAFALGPGQFL
+689 GCSAFALGPGQFL
-703 TQNGSIRENDTSGW
+703 TQNGSIRENDYAGW
-717 AMVSWNTTIGRVP
+717 GMLSWDTTIGRVP
-730 FRGNVGVRYAA
+730 FRGNIGIRYAA
-741 TDTLGQG
+741 TDTVGQG
-748 YNFDAV
+748 YNYDANV
-754 TRQLVPVVI
+754 RQVVPVVI
-763 PNSYHDWLPSLNAV
+763 PYSYHDWLPSLNMV
-777 LEPADDFLIRFSAA
+777 LEPTDNFLLRFSAA

-817 ISGGNALLKP
+817 VSGGNALLKP
-827 FRSKDADVSFE
+827 YRSKDADMSVE

-847 SMAFF
+847 SIAFF
-852 YKHIDTLIASQNTN
+852 YKHIDDLIASQNTIRS
-866 TAFTGNPFQIPVSIA
+866 AFPPASRW
-881 QAACGGAFTSFC
+881 
-893 DPSQPANFTFKV
+893 QPAA
-905 NQKGAP
+905 AP
-911 LYGTEINWQQPFD
+911 SPPSAIHLSRPTSPSKSIRR
-924 FLPDIWSNFGVLGNV
+924 
-939 TFVQA
+939 A
-944 RQNYLAANG
+944 RRS
-953 TIQATADLENMSRTS
+953 TARKSTGSSRSTS
-968 WNGTFYYDDTVFQA
+968 CRISG
-982 RISAAFRSKYL
+982 RISAYWATSPSSRRAKTTWPPTAPSRRLPTWRTCRVPATTRFSIMTTASSRRASRPT
-993 DSAGVNPGNN
+993 SA
-1003 NDLRLIAGSL
+1003 
-1013 NWDASASY
+1013 ASIWIRVAS
-1021 KIDDNFTITAQGI
+1021 IPATTTICA
-1034 NLSNEPVISY
+1034 
-1044 LDSVGQRLNHASWY
+1044 
-1058 GREFYLG
+1058 
-1065 LHYSY
+1065 

>member
-1 MKTRSYFSRLKLGG
+1 MQFSSSALFARLKSGG
-15 SVAALAAV
+15 SAIALCAIASM
-23 ATVVLTGVAVAQGGA
+23 ALSGRAVAQGA
-38 DTNVESVTVSGF
+38 DQGVESVTVSGF
-50 KASLERA
+50 KASLERS
-57 LEEKRNAS
+57 LEQKRNATNA
-65 GSVDAILAEDIA
+65 VDTILAEDIA

-94 ALSRS
+94 ALNRS
-99 AGEGKQIAVRGLS
+99 NGEGKQIAVRGLS

-126 VNSGNNVGRSFDFNV
+126 TTSGNNVGRSFDFNV

-152 NKTAAANLH
+152 NKTASANLH

-171 NTPHPFD
+171 ATPHPFD
-178 HNGFTLVGSG
+178 HQGFTLVGSG
-188 QGSYNDL
+188 QGSYTDL
-195 RGSFN
+195 RGAFN
-200 KRFSGVISDTFFDG
+200 KRFSGVISDTFMG
-214 KLGLLFAGAYQ
+214 GQLGVLFAGAYQ
-225 QRKVQLFDTDSV
+225 QRKIQLFDTDSV

-242 NTGQNAQHSS
+242 NTAQTANHSA
-252 PLIAGCQTNVP
+252 PLIAGCGTVA
-263 GAASQCAIAQRFGS
+263 GASSQCAPAQRFAS
-277 VRVNGTGLPGTI
+277 LTVVGTGLPGTL
-289 PQVAGTILTNG
+289 PQTAGFVETNT
-300 NGAPCPVTVPPTPLT
+300 PCSTTVRTNCNPSAGGTVPS
-315 VCNNGN
+315 
-321 GANFNAA
+321 
-328 QLPNDYDVVNEA
+328 DYDVVNEA
-340 YHDRFPRYL
+340 YHDRFPRYI
-349 PVYQTQERTGFVG
+349 PTYQTQERTGFVG
-362 SLQYQPDDATL
+362 SAQYQPDDATL

-388 NSDIVSPAWGIS
+388 NSDIVSPAFGIS
-400 GTGSNLAANA
+400 GTGSNLAPL
-410 AGAPLLKA
+410 GAPALKA

-443 EATNV
+443 EATGV

-461 RFSQLTINASHEFS
+461 RFSQVTINASHEFS

-484 GWSESHF
+484 GWSENHF

-501 DYNCTAATSATGA
+501 DYDCTAATSATGTIA
-514 ISGCPGGVGGG
+514 GCPGGVGGG

-557 GWFFSQYRNT
+557 GWFFTQYRNT

-582 SYKINDELTVDAGF
+582 SYKVSSELTVDAGF

-621 IPTSI
+621 IPTSL

-654 TPSVDKLIQQ
+654 TPSVDKLISQ
-664 FDIYNPTKEMFI
+664 FHIYDQTAEPLI
-676 WPSTSGASNECRT
+676 WPSNSTAPANCQVAP
-689 TGCSAFALGPGQFL
+689 GCSAFALGPGQFL
-703 TQNGSIRENDTSGW
+703 TQNGSIRENDYSGW
-717 AMVSWNTTIGRVP
+717 GMLSWDTTIGRVP
-730 FRGNVGVRYAA
+730 FRGNIGVRYAA
-741 TDTLGQG
+741 TDTVGQG
-748 YNFDAV
+748 YNYDANV
-754 TRQLVPVVI
+754 RQVVPVII
-763 PNSYHDWLPSLNAV
+763 PYSYHDWLPSVNAV
-777 LEPADDFLIRFSAA
+777 LEPADDFQIRVSAA

-817 ISGGNALLKP
+817 VSGGNALLRP
-827 FRSKDADVSFE
+827 FRSKDADMSFE

-847 SMAFF
+847 SIAFF

-866 TAFTGNPFQIPVSIA
+866 TPFTGNPFGIPLSIA
-881 QAACGGAFTSFC
+881 QAACGGAFSNFC
-893 DPSQPANFTFKV
+893 NPSDPANFTFKV
-905 NQKGAP
+905 NQKGSP

-924 FLPDIWSNFGVLGNV
+924 FLPDFWENFGVLGNV

-953 TIQATADLENMSRTS
+953 TVQAVADLENMSRTS
-968 WNGTFYYDDTVFQA
+968 YNAVFYYDDSVFQA
-982 RISAAFRSKYL
+982 RISANFRSKYL
-993 DSAGVNPGNN
+993 DTSGVNPGNN
-1003 NDLRLIAGSL
+1003 NDLRLIASNL
-1013 NWDASASY
+1013 SWDTSASY
-1021 KIDDNFTITAQGI
+1021 KIDDNFTVTFQGI

-1044 LDSVGQRLNHASWY
+1044 LDSVGVRLNHASWY

>member
-1 MKTRSYFSRLKLGG
+1 MKSHTYIARLMQGG
-15 SVAALAAV
+15 SAVALAAM
-23 ATVVLTGVAVAQGGA
+23 ATVVLTGSALAQGA
-38 DTNVESVTVSGF
+38 DGVESVTVSGF
-50 KASLERA
+50 KASLERS
-57 LEEKRNAS
+57 LEAKRTAT
-65 GSVDAILAEDIA
+65 GSTDVILAEDIA

-94 ALSRS
+94 ALSRA

-126 VNSGNNVGRSFDFNV
+126 ANSGNNVGRSFDFNV
-141 FDSDLFSGITV
+141 FDSDLFAGITV
-152 NKTAAANLH
+152 NKTASANLH

-178 HNGFTLVGSG
+178 HQGFTLVGSG
-188 QGSYNDL
+188 QGSYTDL
-195 RGSFN
+195 RGAFN
-200 KRFSGVISDTFFDG
+200 KRGSALISDTFFNG
-214 KLGLLFAGAYQ
+214 QLGVLFAGAYQ
-225 QRKVQLFDTDSV
+225 QRKTQLFDTDSV

-242 NTGQNAQHSS
+242 NTAQTANHSS
-252 PLIAGCQTNVP
+252 PLIAGCVTNNP
-263 GAASQCAIAQRFGS
+263 GASSQCAVGQRFGS

-289 PQVAGTILTNG
+289 PQVAGTIQTIGNNA
-300 NGAPCPVTVPPTPLT
+300 NGAT
-315 VCNNGN
+315 
-321 GANFNAA
+321 FNTAL
-328 QLPNDYDVVNEA
+328 LPNDYDVVNEA
-340 YHDRFPRYL
+340 YHDRFPRYI
-349 PVYQTQERTGFVG
+349 PTYQTQERTGFVG
-362 SLQYQPDDATL
+362 SVQYQPDDATL
-373 ITVDAMFA
+373 ITIDAMFA

-388 NSDIVSPAWGIS
+388 NSDIVSPAFGIS

-418 NTLGNGNINILN
+418 NTLGNGNINILD
-430 YAVDQKRNNLTYL
+430 YAVDQRRNNLTYL
-443 EATNV
+443 AATNV

-461 RFSQLTINASHEFS
+461 RFSQLTISGSHEFS
-475 SDFKVDARL
+475 SAFKVDGRL
-484 GWSESHF
+484 GWSENHF

-501 DYNCTAATSATGA
+501 DYDCTAATSATGTVA
-514 ISGCPGGVGGG
+514 GCPGGVGGG

-530 SPYVV
+530 APYVV

-557 GWFFSQYRNT
+557 GWFFSQFRNT
-567 PVFNYTSYRSINLHG
+567 PVFNYTSFRSAQVHG
-582 SYKINDELTVDAGF
+582 GWKFSDELTFDVGF

-621 IPTSI
+621 IPSSI

-634 TDIYHLTG
+634 TDIYRLTG

-654 TPSVDKLIQQ
+654 TPSVDKLISQ
-664 FDIYNPTKEMFI
+664 FDIYNPTKEMYV
-676 WPSTSGASNECRT
+676 WPSTSGASDTCRT

-703 TQNGSIRENDTSGW
+703 TQNGSIRENDTSAW
-717 AMVSWNTTIGRVP
+717 FMTSWDTTIGRVP
-730 FRGNVGVRYAA
+730 FRGNIGIRYAA
-741 TDTLGQG
+741 TDTVGQG
-748 YNFDAV
+748 YNYDANV
-754 TRQLVPVVI
+754 RQIVPVTI
-763 PNSYHDWLPSLNAV
+763 PYSYHDWLPSINAV
-777 LEPADDFLIRFSAA
+777 LEPADDFLLRFSAA
-791 EVMSRPNL
+791 QVMSRPNL

-808 SKPGTAALA
+808 SKPGTAAIA
-817 ISGGNALLKP
+817 VSGGNALLRP
-827 FRSKDADVSFE
+827 YRSKDADMSME

-847 SMAFF
+847 SIAFF

-866 TAFTGNPFQIPVSIA
+866 TPFTGNPFGIPISIA

-905 NQKGAP
+905 NQKGSP

-924 FLPDIWSNFGVLGNV
+924 FLPGMWSSFGILGNV

-944 RQNYLAANG
+944 RQNYLAQNG
-953 TIQATADLENMSRTS
+953 TIQAVADLENMSRTS
-968 WNGTFYYDDTVFQA
+968 YNATFYYDDGVFQA
-982 RISAAFRSKYL
+982 RGSAAFRSKYL
-993 DSAGVNPGNN
+993 DSNGVNPGNN
-1003 NDLRLIAGSL
+1003 NDLRLIASNL
-1013 NWDASASY
+1013 SWDSSASY
-1021 KIDDNFTITAQGI
+1021 KIDENFTVTFQGI

-1044 LDSVGQRLNHASWY
+1044 LDSVGQRLNHGSWY